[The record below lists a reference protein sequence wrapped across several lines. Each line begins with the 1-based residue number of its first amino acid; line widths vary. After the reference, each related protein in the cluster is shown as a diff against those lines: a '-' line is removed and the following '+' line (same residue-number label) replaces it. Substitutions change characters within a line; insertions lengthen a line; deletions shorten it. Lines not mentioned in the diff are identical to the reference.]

1 MFKGFTGIIAYPIS
15 QNELVI
21 EDPDELNQGQQ
32 PGISGAVLQNIVYAQ
47 NK

>member
-1 MFKGFTGIIAYPIS
+1 MFKEFTGIIAYTIT
-15 QNELVI
+15 QNEQVI

-32 PGISGAVLQNIVYAQ
+32 LGISGTVLQNIVYAQ